1 MYEQLC
7 FRRYKL
13 KNIRILFRESISM
26 GGNESLTKKIKDVSC
41 SVKEVISFRIQE
53 RISA

>member
-13 KNIRILFRESISM
+13 KKIRILFRESISM
-26 GGNESLTKKIKDVSC
+26 EGNESLTKKKDVSC
-41 SVKEVISFRIQE
+41 SVKEVISFRIQGW
-53 RISA
+53 ISA